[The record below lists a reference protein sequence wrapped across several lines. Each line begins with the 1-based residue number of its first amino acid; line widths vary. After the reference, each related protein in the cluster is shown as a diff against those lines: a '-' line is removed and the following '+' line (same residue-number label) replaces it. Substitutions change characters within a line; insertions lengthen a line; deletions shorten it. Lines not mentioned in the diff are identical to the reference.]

1 MAETSKRP
9 PYFRSQNHTTQ
20 HATHSPRNGLN
31 HRNNTMHRTEKTS
44 ASIRQ
49 LTALNWHSL
58 LICMLL
64 AHVPYR
70 SAAFTPQSPTAVN
83 SPYAV
88 DYVLLPSGASQSKAR
103 QQEANERAE
112 VRVSQSEQQPRR
124 RLYDLGIGKNQPV
137 GRSVATTFHASQI
150 GATHRENPYFLS
162 WVDHESVQ
170 QYPSPLPVR
179 EKGSSLSANPLNAE
193 FGKKKNLPVIQLN
206 RSYRDS
212 LPIFESST
220 RGSDAEE
227 VLRLPEHGAP
237 RYGDV
242 QAWSKAPTMV
252 VRSRGEYELDTI
264 WIEMMIHDLQRSK
277 SGQSMINSAIP
288 VAA

>member
-1 MAETSKRP
+1 
-9 PYFRSQNHTTQ
+9 
-20 HATHSPRNGLN
+20 
-31 HRNNTMHRTEKTS
+31 
-44 ASIRQ
+44 
-49 LTALNWHSL
+49 
-58 LICMLL
+58 MLL
-64 AHVPYR
+64 VHVPYW
-70 SAAFTPQSPTAVN
+70 SAAFTPQSPLALN

-112 VRVSQSEQQPRR
+112 VRVSQSEKQPRR

-137 GRSVATTFHASQI
+137 GRSVATTFHASPI
-150 GATHRENPYFLS
+150 GAAHQENPHFLC

-179 EKGSSLSANPLNAE
+179 EKVSDTSSPSANLNAQ

-212 LPIFESST
+212 LPIFESSI
-220 RGSDAEE
+220 RGTDAEE
-227 VLRLPEHGAP
+227 VLRLPERGPP
-237 RYGDV
+237 RDGDI
-242 QAWSKAPTMV
+242 QASPKAPTML
-252 VRSRGEYELDTI
+252 VRSRSEYELDTI
-264 WIEMMIHDLQRSK
+264 WIEMLIHDLQRSK
-277 SGQSMINSAIP
+277 SGQSMLNSATP